1 MSLSKSLYYDDL
13 RVGQT
18 FVTKGRTVTEADIVA
33 FAALSWDHNRLHTD
47 EEYASGTMFGRRIA
61 HGLLGTVIH
70 TGLSYEATEDTILAF
85 LELTWRF
92 HAPIFIGDTVHVEQ
106 AVQNLRETSKPDRGV
121 VTFEKRLV
129 NQRGEAVQSGTTT
142 ILLKKRPFDD
152 GES

>member
-1 MSLSKSLYYDDL
+1 
-13 RVGQT
+13 
-18 FVTKGRTVTEADIVA
+18 
-33 FAALSWDHNRLHTD
+33 
-47 EEYASGTMFGRRIA
+47 
-61 HGLLGTVIH
+61 VIH

-106 AVQNLRETSKPDRGV
+106 AVQNLRETSRPDRGV

-142 ILLKKRPFDD
+142 ILLKKRPFED
-152 GES
+152 GEES